1 MKIMAKVSI
10 PLMALLLLLLF
21 SPLVGVSLA
30 QEEKIVFRR
39 PWGYNPP
46 PVGHWNYFASG
57 CLPTWL
63 VYEPLTHYFPA
74 NGSYLPHLA
83 ENWTYEDYM
92 VFTLKLRKGVKW
104 HDGSEFNATD
114 IWATWHCIYLLKDR
128 AWYYLKNITIVDSH
142 TLVFYMKE
150 KNDYCPFYILWHW
163 VALPRMI
170 YGDIA
175 RRVYELIKQGYDI
188 FADEKPFVDLRTEML
203 NLRPEKPIG
212 TGPFK
217 LKSVSET
224 EIVLEKFEEYWRGVP
239 DIDEVHL
246 VRVTATDVLW
256 AMLSEGLFDYHWA
269 IPTKE
274 QHDLMV
280 GKPYW
285 KIIGVPRPVGI
296 TLYFNNRPTRPD
308 GSPNPL
314 YYKEVRQAIA
324 YGINRTEVA
333 YVQYPAGATPA
344 KYNVGFNPAGLYAVL
359 NQSFIDTWL
368 KDFTYDYN
376 PAKAEELL
384 RKIGCT
390 KGPDGIYRMP
400 DGTKLEFTMKAAG
413 YISIEAM
420 EAIAAQLSKIGIK
433 VTPIWM
439 DSAVFFS
446 PEGDFYQGRYDIG
459 VGVYGGAAFSFDEY
473 YHKYLHL
480 YPGHGMN
487 KIQRVPW
494 RAEPV
499 NVTELILYAQ
509 TYPAKCTLEER
520 NEIYAIL
527 SYITCSEVP
536 VFTLYSPTA
545 YMYLNVHTFGGWP
558 DPNDIYWLGLGSYE
572 AHGSSYLFRWLM
584 IKPNFDL
591 TISVSPEG
599 GGTTS
604 PAPGTTRQTKG
615 TKVTVTATP
624 ASGFAFKEWRLDGVS
639 AGTSPTITV
648 TIDKKTSLEAVFVPM
663 FGLTIKVTPS
673 EGGSTSPAPGTY
685 SYVMG
690 DKVTVTASPAFGYT
704 FKEWRLDGVSAGT
717 SPTITVTIDATH
729 TLEAVF
735 ERIPYELY
743 IGVPVAIV
751 VIALAA
757 FFLLRRRRRV
767 KA

>member
-1 MKIMAKVSI
+1 MSGKWLKISLSVLLALSLI
-10 PLMALLLLLLF
+10 LPLMNVA
-21 SPLVGVSLA
+21 SA
-30 QEEKIVFRR
+30 QEKKIVFRR
-39 PWGYNPP
+39 LWTYSPP

-57 CLPTWL
+57 CMPTWL
-63 VYEPLTHYFPA
+63 IYEPLTHYFPA

-83 ENWTYEDYM
+83 ENWTYQDYT

-114 IWATWHCIYLLKDR
+114 VWSTWYCIYLLKDR
-128 AWYYLKNITIVDSH
+128 AWYYLRNITIADSH
-142 TLVFYMKE
+142 TLIFYMKE

-175 RRVYELIKQGYDI
+175 RRVYEKIQQGYDI
-188 FADEKPFVDLRTEML
+188 FADVTPFVDLRTELL

-217 LKSVSET
+217 LAYVSET
-224 EIVLEKFEEYWRGVP
+224 EIVLEKFEDYWRGIP
-239 DIDEVHL
+239 DIDEIHL
-246 VRVTATDVLW
+246 VRVTATDVAW
-256 AMLSEGLFDYHWA
+256 AMLSEGQFDYHWA

-280 GKPYW
+280 DKPYW

-308 GSPNPL
+308 GTPNPL
-314 YYKEVRQAIA
+314 YYKEVRKAIA
-324 YGINRTEVA
+324 YAINRTEVA

-344 KYNVGFNPAGLYAVL
+344 KYNVGFNPAGLYATL
-359 NQSFIDTWL
+359 NETFIETWL
-368 KDFTYDYN
+368 KDFTYDHN

-384 RKIGCT
+384 RSIGCT
-390 KGPDGIYRMP
+390 KGPDGIYVMP

-413 YISIEAM
+413 YINLQAM
-420 EAIAAQLSKIGIK
+420 EAIASQLEKVGIK
-433 VTPIWM
+433 VTPIWL
-439 DSAVFFS
+439 DAAVFFS

-459 VGVYGGAAFSFDEY
+459 VGVYGGASFSFDEY

-487 KIQRVPW
+487 PIQSVPW
-494 RAEPV
+494 KKEPI
-499 NVTELILYAQ
+499 NVTERILYAQ
-509 TYPAKCTLEER
+509 TYPAKCTLKELR
-520 NEIYAIL
+520 EIYAEL
-527 SYITCSEVP
+527 SYITCSEIP

-545 YMYLNVHTFGGWP
+545 YIYLNVHTFGGWP

-572 AHGSSYLFRWLM
+572 AHGSSYLFRWLL

-591 TISVSPEG
+591 TISVTPSG
-599 GGTTS
+599 GGTTT
-604 PAPGTTRQTKG
+604 PVPGTARYTKG
-615 TKVTVTATP
+615 TNITVTATP
-624 ASGFAFKEWRLDGVS
+624 AGGYAFKEWRLDGNVV
-639 AGTSPTITV
+639 GTSPTITV
-648 TIDKKTSLEAVFVPM
+648 TVNKDSVLEAVFAPM
-663 FGLTIKVTPS
+663 FGLTIAVTPS
-673 EGGSTSPAPGTY
+673 GAGTTTPAPGIY
-685 SYVMG
+685 SYMQG
-690 DKVTVTASPAFGYT
+690 DRITVTASPSFGYN
-704 FKEWRLDGVSAGT
+704 FKEWRLDGKVAGT
-717 SPTITVTIDATH
+717 SPTITITIDAPH

-743 IGVPVAIV
+743 IGVPVAIIIIV
-751 VIALAA
+751 VAVLPI
-757 FFLLRRRRRV
+757 LRRRRTV

>member
-1 MKIMAKVSI
+1 MSGKWLKISLSVLLALSLI
-10 PLMALLLLLLF
+10 LPLMNVA
-21 SPLVGVSLA
+21 SA

-39 PWGYNPP
+39 LWTYSPP

-57 CLPTWL
+57 CMPTWL
-63 VYEPLTHYFPA
+63 IYEPLTHYFPA

-83 ENWTYEDYM
+83 ENWTYQDYT

-114 IWATWHCIYLLKDR
+114 VWSTWYCIYLLKDR
-128 AWYYLKNITIVDSH
+128 AWYYLRNITIADSH
-142 TLVFYMKE
+142 TLIFYMKE

-175 RRVYELIKQGYDI
+175 RRVYEKIQQGYDI
-188 FADEKPFVDLRTEML
+188 FADVTPFVDLRTELL

-217 LKSVSET
+217 LAYVSET
-224 EIVLEKFEEYWRGVP
+224 EIVLEKFEDYWRGTP
-239 DIDEVHL
+239 DIDEIHL
-246 VRVTATDVLW
+246 VRVTATDVAW
-256 AMLSEGLFDYHWA
+256 AMLSEGQFDYHWA

-280 GKPYW
+280 DKPYW

-308 GSPNPL
+308 GTPNPL
-314 YYKEVRQAIA
+314 YYKEVRKAIA
-324 YGINRTEVA
+324 YAINRTEVA

-344 KYNVGFNPAGLYAVL
+344 KYNVGFNPAGLYATL
-359 NQSFIDTWL
+359 NETFIETWL

-384 RKIGCT
+384 RSIDCT
-390 KGPDGIYRMP
+390 KGPDGIYVMP

-413 YISIEAM
+413 YINLQAM
-420 EAIAAQLSKIGIK
+420 EAIASQLEKVGIK
-433 VTPIWM
+433 VTPIWL
-439 DSAVFFS
+439 DAAVFFS

-459 VGVYGGAAFSFDEY
+459 VGVYGGASFSFDEY

-487 KIQRVPW
+487 PIQSVPW
-494 RAEPV
+494 KEKPI
-499 NVTELILYAQ
+499 NVTERILYAQ
-509 TYPAKCTLEER
+509 TYPAKCTLKELR
-520 NEIYAIL
+520 EIYAEL
-527 SYITCSEVP
+527 SYITCSEIP

-545 YMYLNVHTFGGWP
+545 YIYLNVHTFGGWP

-572 AHGSSYLFRWLM
+572 AHGSSYLFRWLL

-591 TISVSPEG
+591 TISVTPSG
-599 GGTTS
+599 GGTTT
-604 PAPGTTRQTKG
+604 PVPGTARYTKG
-615 TKVTVTATP
+615 TNITVTATP
-624 ASGFAFKEWRLDGVS
+624 AGGYAFKEWRLDGNVV
-639 AGTSPTITV
+639 GTSPTITV
-648 TIDKKTSLEAVFVPM
+648 TVNKDSVLEAVFAPM
-663 FGLTIKVTPS
+663 FGLTIAVTPS
-673 EGGSTSPAPGTY
+673 GAGTTTPAPGIY
-685 SYVMG
+685 SYMQG
-690 DKVTVTASPAFGYT
+690 DRVTVTASPSFGYN
-704 FKEWRLDGVSAGT
+704 FKEWRLDGKVAGT
-717 SPTITVTIDATH
+717 SPTITITIDAPH

-743 IGVPVAIV
+743 IGVPVAIIIIV
-751 VIALAA
+751 VAVLPI
-757 FFLLRRRRRV
+757 LRRRRTV

>member
-1 MKIMAKVSI
+1 MSGKWLKISLSVLLALSLI
-10 PLMALLLLLLF
+10 LPLMNVA
-21 SPLVGVSLA
+21 SA
-30 QEEKIVFRR
+30 QEKKIVFRR
-39 PWGYNPP
+39 LWTYSPP

-57 CLPTWL
+57 CMPTWL
-63 VYEPLTHYFPA
+63 IYEPLTHYFPA

-83 ENWTYEDYM
+83 ENWTYQDYT

-114 IWATWHCIYLLKDR
+114 VWSTWYCIYLLKDR
-128 AWYYLKNITIVDSH
+128 AWYYLRNITIADSH
-142 TLVFYMKE
+142 TLIFYMKE

-175 RRVYELIKQGYDI
+175 RRVYEKIQQGYDI
-188 FADEKPFVDLRTEML
+188 FADVTPFVDLRTELL

-217 LKSVSET
+217 LAYVSET
-224 EIVLEKFEEYWRGVP
+224 EIVLEKFEDYWRGIP
-239 DIDEVHL
+239 DIDEIHL
-246 VRVTATDVLW
+246 VRVTATDVAW
-256 AMLSEGLFDYHWA
+256 AMLSEGQFDYHWA

-280 GKPYW
+280 DKPYW

-308 GSPNPL
+308 GTPNPL
-314 YYKEVRQAIA
+314 YYKEVRKAIA
-324 YGINRTEVA
+324 YAINRTEVA

-344 KYNVGFNPAGLYAVL
+344 KYNVGFNPAGLYATL
-359 NQSFIDTWL
+359 NETFIETWL

-384 RKIGCT
+384 RSIGCT
-390 KGPDGIYRMP
+390 KGPDGIYVMP

-413 YISIEAM
+413 YINLQAM
-420 EAIAAQLSKIGIK
+420 EAIASQLEKVGIK
-433 VTPIWM
+433 VTPIWL
-439 DSAVFFS
+439 DAAVFFS

-459 VGVYGGAAFSFDEY
+459 VGVYGGASFSFDEY

-487 KIQRVPW
+487 PIQSVPW
-494 RAEPV
+494 KKEPI
-499 NVTELILYAQ
+499 NVTERILYAQ
-509 TYPAKCTLEER
+509 TYPAKCTLKELR
-520 NEIYAIL
+520 EIYAEL
-527 SYITCSEVP
+527 SYITCSEIP

-545 YMYLNVHTFGGWP
+545 YIYLNVHTFGGWP

-572 AHGSSYLFRWLM
+572 AHGSSYLFRWLL

-591 TISVSPEG
+591 TISVTPSG
-599 GGTTS
+599 GGTTT
-604 PAPGTTRQTKG
+604 PVPGTARYTKG
-615 TKVTVTATP
+615 TNITVTATP
-624 ASGFAFKEWRLDGVS
+624 AGGYAFKEWRLDGNVV
-639 AGTSPTITV
+639 GTSPTITV
-648 TIDKKTSLEAVFVPM
+648 TVNKDSVLEAVFAPM
-663 FGLTIKVTPS
+663 FGLTIAVTPS
-673 EGGSTSPAPGTY
+673 GAGTTTPAPGIY
-685 SYVMG
+685 SYMQG
-690 DKVTVTASPAFGYT
+690 DRVTVTASPSFGYN
-704 FKEWRLDGVSAGT
+704 FKEWRLDGKVAGT
-717 SPTITVTIDATH
+717 SPTITITIDAPH

-743 IGVPVAIV
+743 IGVPVAIIIIV
-751 VIALAA
+751 VAVLPI
-757 FFLLRRRRRV
+757 LRRRRTV